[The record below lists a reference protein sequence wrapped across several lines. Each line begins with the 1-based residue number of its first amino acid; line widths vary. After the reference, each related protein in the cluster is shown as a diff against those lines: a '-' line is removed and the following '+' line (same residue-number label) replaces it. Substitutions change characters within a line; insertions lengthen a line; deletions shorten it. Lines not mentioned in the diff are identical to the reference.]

1 MYVRQADATIA
12 FAGEDSGVPN
22 RLRPAGVTVLDS
34 IWKREAFTS
43 RDEFRDRVADNGG
56 EARQEGVLGRSEA
69 ERVLCAAARADIDG
83 DGTAREAE
91 VRQTSTAEPV
101 RRQDA
106 DGTRTVWDLPADWA
120 EDRKSVV

>member
-34 IWKREAFTS
+34 IWQREAFTS
-43 RDEFRDRVADNGG
+43 RDEFLDRVADIVV

-69 ERVLCAAARADIDG
+69 ERRSEEHTSELQSRGQLVCRLLLEKNNVGSRT
-83 DGTAREAE
+83 TALLQPIYALLR
-91 VRQTSTAEPV
+91 
-101 RRQDA
+101 
-106 DGTRTVWDLPADWA
+106 
-120 EDRKSVV
+120 